1 MNREELSLSP
11 SIPMHRLV
19 TWQSPYDSR
28 TYQAPL
34 TPQDEAVLT
43 YAVGADRSPK
53 VLDEYCRLAGMT
65 DWWTLWPPD
74 SQGRPQS
81 SVVN

>member
-1 MNREELSLSP
+1 
-11 SIPMHRLV
+11 MHRIA

-43 YAVGADRSPK
+43 YAVGADRSPQ

-65 DWWTLWPPD
+65 DWWT
-74 SQGRPQS
+74 
-81 SVVN
+81 VVDPNAEPKIKMVN